1 MDAQRAM
8 HSARP
13 SIHTVHYTRHKAQG
27 TKHKARCTTH
37 ICTTHY
43 CTQPTTHNTHCTPHI
58 AQRMCA
64 ATPNAD
70 TLLVHPHEHDSVR
83 RTSPPHLPT
92 HPPIQS
98 PHLLHVD
105 HTSSVF
111 GDVVQRELEL
121 LLAVTSKR
129 SQHLRGEAL
138 VVHADGHAFQVRQAF
153 LEPD

>member
-1 MDAQRAM
+1 MNAQRAM
-8 HSARP
+8 HSARRP
-13 SIHTVHYTRHKAQG
+13 IHTGH
-27 TKHKARCTTH
+27 CTTH
-37 ICTTHY
+37 I
-43 CTQPTTHNTHCTPHI
+43 TQGTMHNAQLHNALLYATHNPQRTERTPH
-58 AQRMCA
+58 AQR
-64 ATPNAD
+64 TPYSY
-70 TLLVHPHEHDSVR
+70 VHTSMTRCGKRVR
-83 RTSPPHLPT
+83 RTYPPT

-129 SQHLRGEAL
+129 SQHLRREAL
-138 VVHADGHAFQVRQAF
+138 VVHADGHAFQVRMAF